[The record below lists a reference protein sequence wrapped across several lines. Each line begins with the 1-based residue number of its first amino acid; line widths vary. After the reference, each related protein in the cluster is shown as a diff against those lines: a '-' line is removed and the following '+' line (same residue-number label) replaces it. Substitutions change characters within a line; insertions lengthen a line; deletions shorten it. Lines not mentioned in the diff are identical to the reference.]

1 LPALTWEH
9 HDDRDTRFGTR
20 FARGGLVVALG
31 VLVLLLVWGVVFTF
45 TVYSEALA
53 TAFGLSALRTSTVLS
68 ITTAVF
74 CIAGG
79 VTGVPAV
86 RVPLRP
92 VVAAAVGILQVTTS
106 YLAVVAAF
114 GLVGT
119 AGGTTFVV
127 ISLVPQ
133 WFDEYEGRAMGVM
146 FTANGLGILV
156 LPPVRVR
163 LLDRIGIRG
172 AFAVIGGATAL
183 ALLAATPVYPRP
195 DGRPA
200 ERPCGA
206 SCGPDFGDAGLRSP
220 RAVGR
225 VADGWIDPVGYVYS
239 VGIRSRIKHLEALR
253 TVFKRVRA

>member
-1 LPALTWEH
+1 
-9 HDDRDTRFGTR
+9 
-20 FARGGLVVALG
+20 
-31 VLVLLLVWGVVFTF
+31 VLALLLVWGVVSTF
-45 TVYSEALA
+45 AVYSEALA

-68 ITTAVF
+68 ITTAGL

-79 VTGVPAV
+79 VTGVLAA

-92 VVAAAVGILQVTTS
+92 VVAAAEVAVAAAVGILQVTTS

-127 ISLVPQ
+127 ISLSPQ
-133 WFDEYEGRAMGVM
+133 WFDEYEGRAMGIT